1 MLARSHESIVSLYD
15 VFFHRGETILILEYA
30 AEKDLHLYLDCEGA
44 FEEEKAC
51 HIIYQLMK
59 AVEFL
64 HSKQILHLDI
74 KVNKKRC
81 QFFSIIIAFKK

>member
-1 MLARSHESIVSLYD
+1 MLARSHESIVNLYE

-30 AEKDLHLYLDCEGA
+30 TEKDLHLYLDCEGA

-74 KVNKKRC
+74 KVNI
-81 QFFSIIIAFKK
+81 SE